1 MVAPRHPPT
10 VGLLDDYGADIATMA
25 VYGVAIAL
33 YTLAVAILY
42 VPMGTRMMFARR
54 FGERRVATPARR
66 FAYVVTFPFMSFLF
80 VLVIAISML
89 FMAKFS
95 TNALTTREV
104 LTLAMAVVL
113 AIRVCAYFSETA
125 AADLAKVMPLSM
137 LAVVLVTNGV
147 SDLQDSLENLRAI
160 DDDPL
165 LHLLFFVVE
174 VIVEF
179 VLRATYELLG
189 RPGQAR
195 DPRDPS
201 PGLQKKPKA

>member
-1 MVAPRHPPT
+1 MARFEDYA
-10 VGLLDDYGADIATMA
+10 DDLAVMT

-33 YTLAVAILY
+33 YTVAVAILY

-54 FGERRVATPARR
+54 FGERRIATPGRR
-66 FAYVVTFPFMSFLF
+66 FAYVVLFPFMSFLF

-95 TNALTTREV
+95 TNALTTRQV

-125 AADLAKVMPLSM
+125 AVDLAKTMPLSM

-147 SDLQDSLENLRAI
+147 SDLRDSLENLEQI
-160 DDDPL
+160 DDDPML
-165 LHLLFFVVE
+165 LLVFFVV
-174 VIVEF
+174 VVVVEF
-179 VLRATYELLG
+179 VLRAAYELLG
-189 RPGQAR
+189 RPEKGR

-201 PGLQKKPKA
+201 PGLQTRPKG

>member
-1 MVAPRHPPT
+1 MALMDEY
-10 VGLLDDYGADIATMA
+10 GDDMA
-25 VYGVAIAL
+25 MMAIYGVAIAL

-54 FGERRVATPARR
+54 FGERRIATPARR
-66 FAYVVTFPFMSFLF
+66 FAYVITFPFLSFLF
-80 VLVIAISML
+80 VLVIAVSML

-95 TNALTTREV
+95 TNDLSTREV

-113 AIRVCAYFSETA
+113 AIRVCAYFSEHA

-147 SDLQDSLENLRAI
+147 SDLQESLENLKAI
-160 DDDPL
+160 DDDPML
-165 LHLLFFVVE
+165 LLLFFVV
-174 VIVEF
+174 VVVVEF

>member
-1 MVAPRHPPT
+1 MAGPSGASGM
-10 VGLLDDYGADIATMA
+10 GLLDEYGDDMATMA
-25 VYGVAIAL
+25 IYGVAIAL

-80 VLVIAISML
+80 VLVIAVSML

-95 TNALTTREV
+95 TNDLSTREV

-147 SDLQDSLENLRAI
+147 SDLQDSLQNLKAI
-160 DDDPL
+160 D
-165 LHLLFFVVE
+165 
-174 VIVEF
+174 
-179 VLRATYELLG
+179 
-189 RPGQAR
+189 
-195 DPRDPS
+195 
-201 PGLQKKPKA
+201 

>member
-1 MVAPRHPPT
+1 M
-10 VGLLDDYGADIATMA
+10 GILDEYGDDLATMA

-66 FAYVVTFPFMSFLF
+66 LAYVVVFPFLSFLF
-80 VLVIAISML
+80 VLAIAVSML

-95 TNALTTREV
+95 TDDLSTREV
-104 LTLAMAVVL
+104 LMLAMAVVL
-113 AIRVCAYFSETA
+113 AIRVCAYFSEHA
-125 AADLAKVMPLSM
+125 ASDLAKVMPLSM
-137 LAVVLVTNGV
+137 LAVVLVNNGV
-147 SDLQDSLENLRAI
+147 ADLRESLENLKEI
-160 DDDPL
+160 DDDPML
-165 LHLLFFVVE
+165 LALFFVV
-174 VIVEF
+174 VVVVEF
-179 VLRATYELLG
+179 VLRLAYELIG
-189 RPGQAR
+189 RPGHAR